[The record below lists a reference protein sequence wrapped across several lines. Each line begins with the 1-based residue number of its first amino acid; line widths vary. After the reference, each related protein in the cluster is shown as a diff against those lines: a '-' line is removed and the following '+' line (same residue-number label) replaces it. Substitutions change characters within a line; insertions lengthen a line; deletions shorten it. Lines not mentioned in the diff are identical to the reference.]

1 MELFKRIYRST
12 VLDHPKIILAGVILA
27 TLFFAAFI
35 PQFRLDASSDSLL
48 LEGDKSLQYYR
59 SIKERYGSDDYL
71 VVTYTPED
79 NLFSGNSLQNLG
91 EMRDKLNQ
99 LERVQSVTTI
109 LDVPLINSP
118 PVGIEEFQQNPPTL
132 LSPQTDI
139 NLARREL
146 LNSPLYSEL
155 LISKDGKT
163 TAALVMFEQDQ
174 KWLELLEKRTEL
186 REKERQETLSD
197 DEKEQLE
204 DIEQEYA
211 NYSAE
216 QQDKQAQDIAAIRD
230 ITSQYKDNATIH
242 LGGVKMIAVDSMEY
256 VRSDLQTFGI
266 AVLCFIIILLTL
278 YFRKFRWVA
287 LPIVNCVTV
296 GIIMFGF
303 LGLVGWPVTVV
314 SSNFISLLLIFTLS
328 FSVHQIVRYREYHAD
343 HPDEDQYKL
352 VSESTL
358 KIIIP
363 CLFMVVTTIVAFGS
377 LVVSDIRPVIDF
389 GWIMSV
395 GLGVSFLV
403 SFTLFPSVLMLL
415 KKPSVPDLS
424 KDRTAKVTRFFAHSI
439 EHHGKLILV
448 SFIAL
453 ILLLGIG
460 ISFLTVENRFINY
473 YKESTEI
480 HQGMKVIDE
489 KLGGTIPLDIVIDAP
504 GDFLAEYQ
512 DKKQAYIAEQREENP
527 DYQHTPLMADGYWLL
542 WPREEMIKAHQ
553 YIDAQPETGKTLSFH
568 TTLQMAHALDPLA
581 SNTIAMAA
589 MKDKLP
595 PTVRNMLFN
604 SYVSPDGN
612 QIRINAR
619 IYETDQSLKRN
630 DFINEVRDHLK
641 NDMGLGDRVHVTG
654 MLVLYN
660 NVLQSLF
667 DSQIKTIWTVFI
679 TIFVMFTILFR
690 NPFTA
695 AVAFLPNVTIT
706 IVVLGIMGWLGIPL
720 DIMTITIAAICTG
733 SADDNTIHY
742 VHRFREELKKHGG
755 DYWKAVHASHE
766 TIGRAMYYTS
776 ITIMLGF
783 SLLMFSNF
791 VPTIY
796 FGLLVAFA
804 MLLAL
809 LANLVLL
816 PLLLVLFKPMGKAK

>member
-79 NLFSGNSLQNLG
+79 NLFSGNSLQELG

-99 LERVQSVTTI
+99 LERVQNVTTI
-109 LDVPLINSP
+109 LDAPLINSP

-132 LSPQTDI
+132 LSPQTNI
-139 NLARREL
+139 NLARKEL

-163 TAALVMFEQDQ
+163 TAALVMFEQNQ
-174 KWLELLEKRTEL
+174 EWLELLEKRTKL
-186 REKERQETLSD
+186 REKERQEILSD
-197 DEKEQLE
+197 AEKEQLE
-204 DIEQEYA
+204 AIEREYA
-211 NYSAE
+211 NHSAD

-242 LGGVKMIAVDSMEY
+242 LGGVKMIAVDSMEF

-343 HPDEDQYKL
+343 HPDENQYKL

-415 KKPSVPDLS
+415 KKPPVPDLS
-424 KDRTAKVTRFFAHSI
+424 KDRTAKVTRFFAYSI
-439 EHHGKLILV
+439 ERHGKPILV
-448 SFIAL
+448 SFIVL

-504 GDFLAEYQ
+504 ADFMAEYQ

-619 IYETDQSLKRN
+619 IYETDESLKRN
-630 DFINEVRDHLK
+630 DFINRISYHLK
-641 NDMGLGDRVHVTG
+641 EEMGLGDRVHVTG

-816 PLLLVLFKPMGKAK
+816 PLLLVLFKPMGKAT